1 MKAPTLAFP
10 EKLHTLTLSAEK
22 ITLTLLRGNVLIG

>member
-10 EKLHTLTLSAEK
+10 DQLHTFTLSAEK
-22 ITLTLLRGNVLIG
+22 ITLTLLGCDVE

>member
-10 EKLHTLTLSAEK
+10 KQLHTLSVEK
-22 ITLTLLRGNVLIG
+22 ITLTMLGCDLE

>member
-10 EKLHTLTLSAEK
+10 EQLQTLTISAEK
-22 ITLTLLRGNVLIG
+22 ITLTLLGCDLE